1 MRNARNPFL
10 LPALAATL
18 CCMVVPL
25 FKLALL
31 EWGAPDPETAL
42 FLEQYLAGRGVLESV
57 FDPLRNDWGFY
68 QGRELSYFFD
78 RLDALWI
85 GWSARHGI
93 LHFCSLWALLFTAG
107 SVFVQQYAIR
117 QLMPKLPSWQAGMI
131 SLLYLLLPQS
141 GNAVYFRSAK
151 PGAAFC
157 LTTAGFLL
165 LALARAPRSSPSP
178 LERGRRFSGPLC
190 STARERSSPP
200 PSQPERARCCW
211 RNFSFSARRKPSGAE
226 PPSRPQPPSRQP
238 RPEPSAIWCFRRP

>member
-107 SVFVQQYAIR
+107 SVFRRSVGVNFEPREIGV
-117 QLMPKLPSWQAGMI
+117 KLGDARPLFCIIGK
-131 SLLYLLLPQS
+131 LRKL
-141 GNAVYFRSAK
+141 
-151 PGAAFC
+151 AADDEAFLQRAC
-157 LTTAGFLL
+157 FGKDGFLL
-165 LALARAPRSSPSP
+165 DKCNAKAVLNLHFASVKRIALRHNGEKRTLPNAVAADQPDAVARVDGEAGIIEKRKIAPRQH
-178 LERGRRFSGPLC
+178 GVH
-190 STARERSSPP
+190 
-200 PSQPERARCCW
+200 
-211 RNFSFSARRKPSGAE
+211 
-226 PPSRPQPPSRQP
+226 
-238 RPEPSAIWCFRRP
+238 